1 MRRYK
6 TALQIAI
13 VVVPVLGWFFSW
25 LSEPFFRM
33 TGEQWG
39 YLVFLLSLMMM
50 VWIAGSRAAY
60 SPSPPMYFV
69 TVAIAFATGYMAS
82 GAPSPVFAV
91 RRAKAPFLSG
101 CDSRPATV
109 APAGSSRSG

>member
-13 VVVPVLGWFFSW
+13 VVVPVFGWFFYW
-25 LSEPFFRM
+25 LLEPFFRM

-39 YLVFLLSLMMM
+39 YLVFLCLMMV

-60 SPSPPMYFV
+60 GPSPPMYFV

-82 GAPSPVFAV
+82 GAPSPVFAI
-91 RRAKAPFLSG
+91 FLFAG
-101 CDSRPATV
+101 IFTV
-109 APAGSSRSG
+109 GYLVARGERKGKHEQGL